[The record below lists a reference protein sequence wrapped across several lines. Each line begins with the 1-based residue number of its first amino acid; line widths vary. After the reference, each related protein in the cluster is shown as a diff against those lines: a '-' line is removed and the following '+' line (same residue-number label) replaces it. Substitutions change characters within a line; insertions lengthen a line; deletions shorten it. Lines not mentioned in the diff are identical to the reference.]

1 VSKKIIYD
9 FRAAP
14 TPNQDTTSQ
23 PTRPQWFPGES
34 AYLFS
39 QREGYNDEAEPKEG
53 EEVEETLAELTA
65 FEKYQ
70 NNGH

>member
-1 VSKKIIYD
+1 MSKKIIYD

-14 TPNQDTTSQ
+14 APNQDTTSQ
-23 PTRPQWFPGES
+23 PQRPQWYPGEP

-39 QREGYNDEAEPKEG
+39 QREGYNDEAEA
-53 EEVEETLAELTA
+53 EEVEETLDELTA
-65 FEKYQ
+65 FERYQ